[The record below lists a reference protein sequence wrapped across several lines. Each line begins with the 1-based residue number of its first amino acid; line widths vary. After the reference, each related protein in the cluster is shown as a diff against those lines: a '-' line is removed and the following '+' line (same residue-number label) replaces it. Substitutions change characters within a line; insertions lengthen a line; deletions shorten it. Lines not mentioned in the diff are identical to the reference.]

1 MEPGRTTMGPKT
13 RTALT
18 LGLVLAALAA
28 ALTAALLVYGP
39 RNNMEARHARI
50 ARKADLVT
58 RMRADLYAAAQSEK
72 SAVLAETDEASK
84 DFAAAAVAAVGR
96 VDAGLAQF
104 RKLGGDPAEEALT
117 RDFAAAFDEYRK
129 VDQEV
134 LTLAVQNTN
143 LKALALSFGPAQAA
157 LADMERAL
165 APLAG
170 NNVHAQKALA
180 ETLRIQSLH
189 APHIMEKT
197 EKRMDALEQDM
208 ARAARSAR
216 SALAALPA
224 GPERAAAQAAFARH
238 EKLTA
243 QVLSL
248 SRQNT
253 NVRSLTLSLER
264 KTKVLAACVESLRV
278 LEGFLREGLDTRAT
292 R

>member
-1 MEPGRTTMGPKT
+1 MAPGRTAMGPKT

-18 LGLVLAALAA
+18 LGLVLAALAV
-28 ALTAALLVYGP
+28 ALTTALLVYGP
-39 RNNMEARHARI
+39 QRDIETRHARLT
-50 ARKADLVT
+50 RKADLVAH
-58 RMRADLYAAAQSEK
+58 MRADLYAAAQSEK

-84 DFAAAAVAAVGR
+84 DFAAAAVTAVGR

-104 RKLGGDPAEEALT
+104 RKLGGDQEEEALT

-157 LADMERAL
+157 LADMDRAL
-165 APLAG
+165 APLAD
-170 NNVHAQKALA
+170 NVQAQRALA

-197 EKRMDALEQDM
+197 GERMDALERDM
-208 ARAARSAR
+208 ARSSRAAHA
-216 SALAALPA
+216 ALAALPQ
-224 GPERAAAQAAFARH
+224 GPERTAAQAAFERH
-238 EKLTA
+238 AKITA
-243 QVLSL
+243 EVLAL

-264 KTKVLAACVESLRV
+264 KTKVLASCVESLRV
-278 LEGFLREGLDTRAT
+278 LEEFLRSHLDTRAT